1 MSVLITLLVVGLVAL
16 YLRSNCKAR
25 SQWLQNLSLPGQW
38 ISQRDGGSLRLS
50 GGLSGGEF
58 QLNNTNGNDSGQWNY
73 RGSTFTLRGQKTQI
87 FTVQMFQPGVISLI
101 RQDGTAELFHKQST
115 NVVALAKK

>member
-1 MSVLITLLVVGLVAL
+1 MSVLITLLVVGLVVL
-16 YLRSNCKAR
+16 YFRSNRKAR
-25 SQWLQNLSLPGQW
+25 SQWLQDLSLPGQW
-38 ISQRDGGSLRLS
+38 VSQRDEGSLRLS

-58 QLNNTNGNDSGQWNY
+58 QLRNTNGSDSGQWSY
-73 RGSTFTLRGQKTQI
+73 LGSTFTLRGQKTQI

>member
-16 YLRSNCKAR
+16 YLRSNSKAR

-58 QLNNTNGNDSGQWNY
+58 QLSNTNGNDSGQWNY

>member
-16 YLRSNCKAR
+16 YLRSNRKAR